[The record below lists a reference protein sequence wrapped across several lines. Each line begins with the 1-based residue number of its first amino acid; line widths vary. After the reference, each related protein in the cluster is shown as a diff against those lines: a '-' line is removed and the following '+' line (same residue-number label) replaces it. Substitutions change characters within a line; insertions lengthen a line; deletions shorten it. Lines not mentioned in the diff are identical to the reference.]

1 MTVYLVLLHLVGA
14 VILLLWAVRMVRTG
28 IERSY
33 EPALRRILKDGRG
46 GWPRAAAIGGVV
58 AALLQSST
66 AVAVLASGF
75 AGTGV
80 LTVASNVLLD
90 TLVGTDAIVTA
101 MSYLKRQAIPDPA
114 HVQLLQDAEAKLQV
128 FTS

>member
-1 MTVYLVLLHLVGA
+1 MVYGVADFIKEMQLGTWS
-14 VILLLWAVRMVRTG
+14 VI
-28 IERSY
+28 S
-33 EPALRRILKDGRG
+33 
-46 GWPRAAAIGGVV
+46 
-58 AALLQSST
+58 
-66 AVAVLASGF
+66 
-75 AGTGV
+75 GV

-114 HVQLLQDAEAKLQV
+114 HVQLLQDAEAKLQI